1 MSDPSKDAVDP
12 TTKPLLTI
20 SGHERAVNGIAYL
33 PGGLGRRLVTCSD
46 DNTVRVWNVENGE
59 QEGMSM
65 KHGTYVQGLAVAS
78 DGKRILSGDDNKV
91 LRVWDAGT
99 HQPIAEWGGS
109 VNSVCFSPDGT
120 KLASAHDDESV
131 RVFDVENGGLIRD
144 PIEGHTFYVYSVVWS
159 LDGAQIFAASW
170 DTTLRCWDFDT
181 GEGIGEFWTG
191 HANHV
196 MSISLS
202 PDGTKLASPSF
213 DKTVRFWAM
222 DSGNPAVTARQP
234 CVGSY
239 ILSIR

>member
-1 MSDPSKDAVDP
+1 
-12 TTKPLLTI
+12 TI

-46 DNTVRVWNVENGE
+46 DNT
-59 QEGMSM
+59 
-65 KHGTYVQGLAVAS
+65 A
-78 DGKRILSGDDNKV
+78 
-91 LRVWDAGT
+91 RVWDAET
-99 HQPIAEWGGS
+99 HQPIAEWGGHEAAICCIAMSPDDQLVASGDIEGRIVIREMKEGQMKHAIDTSPGS

-131 RVFDVENGGLIRD
+131 RVFDVENGGLVRE

-159 LDGAQIFAASW
+159 LDGARIFAASW
-170 DTTLRCWDFDT
+170 DTTLRCWDSDT

-222 DSGNPAVTARQP
+222 DSGDPIGEPLQHDNHVWAVTFSPSCEFVA
-234 CVGSY
+234 CGGED
-239 ILSIR
+239 